1 MRYNE
6 LVQLL
11 EKHGFVWINSGK
23 SSKRIYSNGTRTVLI
38 HYHATQDRQEGNA
51 EKNPERRG
59 HQRIKRTWNQNKGD
73 NT

>member
-23 SSKRIYSNGTRTVLI
+23 SSKRIYSNGKRMVLI
-38 HYHATQDRQEGNA
+38 HYHATQDVKKGML
-51 EKNPERRG
+51 K
-59 HQRIKRTWNQNKGD
+59 RILKDAGIEP
-73 NT
+73 